1 MKLLALITAAELL
14 ETARAFDLSRPDILR
29 RADTDMPSN
38 VSLVITNQCSDTI
51 WPGVGTQA
59 GDLPGIVGFEL
70 ASGNTKNISVATNWN
85 GRVWGRT
92 NCTFDSTGAGSCV
105 TGDCGGNLTCTGT
118 VRYPRSCSRLTLY
131 LV

>member
-14 ETARAFDLSRPDILR
+14 EAAYALDLSRSDNFR
-29 RADTDMPSN
+29 RDDSDMASN
-38 VSLVITNQCSDTI
+38 VSLIITNQCSDTI

-70 ASGNTKNISVATNWN
+70 ASGDSKNISVATNWN

-92 NCTFDSTGAGSCV
+92 NCTFDSNGGGSCL

-118 VRYPRSCSRLTLY
+118 VSDLSPA
-131 LV
+131 VHEV